1 MSSRIRISLQSKILG
16 LVISIIVC
24 VIILL
29 AGVFAYWEKQETEE
43 KMGQLA
49 LQAATTLSFMPTI
62 KEAFDQPTPSEI
74 IQPIALSIQQE
85 VDAEFVVV
93 GNKNSIRYAHPD
105 PWKIGKQMVGGDN
118 ARALLNGEYYISK
131 AEGTLG
137 PSLRGK
143 APILNDNGEIIGIVS
158 VGFLIEEI
166 NSAIVTKLIDIAG
179 ISLIVL
185 LLGAFGSYMLAR
197 SIRKDTMGLEPFQ
210 IATLFRD
217 REAILS
223 SVKEGIISIDDQG
236 NVAVMN
242 QSAKMLL
249 NIDFDTKNKPIEEV
263 FPNTHMLRVLDTGQ
277 AESDQEMTLKDRVVI
292 VNRKPI
298 LDDNRVV
305 GVVASF
311 RDKTEV
317 REMVNA
323 LSEVKRY
330 SEDLRAQTHEYTNK
344 MYVLLGMLQLG
355 NVEEAVQIIQN
366 EFQTS
371 EYQNRIIFDQIKDD
385 TVQAILLGK
394 ISKASEQKIE
404 FRVDEE
410 SSLEVIPPHI
420 NRSKLVTILGN
431 LIDNAFEAVI
441 NEEPKQVLFFAT
453 DLGNE
458 IVFEVTDYGPGIR
471 EGIMPYL
478 FMRGFSTKQGEQ
490 RGYGLSNVREIVQE
504 LDGTLEVSGTA
515 GTGTVFSVFI
525 PKQKEDNHDF
535 HCNC

>member
-1 MSSRIRISLQSKILG
+1 MSSRIRISLQTKILG

-62 KEAFDQPTPSEI
+62 KEAFNTPNPSEI
-74 IQPIALSIQQE
+74 IQPIALSIQEE

-143 APILNDNGEIIGIVS
+143 APILNEEGNIIGIVS

-249 NIDFDTKNKPIEEV
+249 NIDFDTKNKPIEDV
-263 FPNTHMLRVLDTGQ
+263 FPNTHMLRVLDTGL

-298 LDDNRVV
+298 LDENRVV

-317 REMVNA
+317 RDMVNA

-355 NVEEAVQIIQN
+355 NVEEAIQIIQD
-366 EFQTS
+366 EFHTS
-371 EYQNRIIFDQIKDD
+371 EHQNRIIFDQIKDD

-404 FRVDEE
+404 FKIDGE
-410 SSLEVIPPHI
+410 SSLDVIPSHI

-441 NEEPKQVLFFAT
+441 NEEHKQVSFFAT
-453 DLGNE
+453 DVGNE
-458 IVFEVTDYGPGIR
+458 IVIEVNDNGPGIR
-471 EGIMPYL
+471 EEIIPYL
-478 FMRGFSTKQGEQ
+478 FMKGFSTKPGEQ
-490 RGYGLSNVREIVQE
+490 RGYGLYNVNEIVIE
-504 LDGTLEVSGTA
+504 LGGTLEVSGTTQ
-515 GTGTVFSVFI
+515 TGTVFSVFI
-525 PKQKEDNHDF
+525 PKQKEENHDY